1 MIKTRRRKNRDCP
14 HSQTNRGLSHLSEG
28 FTLIEL
34 LITSFILGV
43 ISVGIIASFA
53 SGLKVYEKVQN
64 YMGSRADVLLALE
77 RIERDLRNIVNSSV
91 IEFIGENELISFASV
106 TDDGSLGRVLYYVKG
121 ARDMFTREEQGYK
134 LATAMKLRKGK
145 GKVKKLVSVRDIDF
159 TFYYYDKEDKEYK
172 WVELWDPEENGD
184 EGEEISEDE
193 RVPLG
198 VRLELTFIEGRERIT
213 LTRTVL
219 VPVGYRGPV
228 IEEG

>member
-1 MIKTRRRKNRDCP
+1 MNNVRR
-14 HSQTNRGLSHLSEG
+14 G
-28 FTLIEL
+28 FTLVEL
-34 LITSFILGV
+34 LVTSFILGV

-91 IEFIGENELISFASV
+91 VEFIGENELISFASV

-134 LATAMKLRKGK
+134 LATEMKLRKGK

-159 TFYYYDKEDKEYK
+159 TFYYYDKEDEEYK
-172 WVELWDPEENGD
+172 WVEVWDPEENGD

>member
-1 MIKTRRRKNRDCP
+1 MINKPAKTKRPNVTVQP
-14 HSQTNRGLSHLSEG
+14 VSHKE
-28 FTLIEL
+28 
-34 LITSFILGV
+34 
-43 ISVGIIASFA
+43 
-53 SGLKVYEKVQN
+53 
-64 YMGSRADVLLALE
+64 
-77 RIERDLRNIVNSSV
+77 
-91 IEFIGENELISFASV
+91 
-106 TDDGSLGRVLYYVKG
+106 
-121 ARDMFTREEQGYK
+121 
-134 LATAMKLRKGK
+134 MKLRKGK

>member
-1 MIKTRRRKNRDCP
+1 MNNVRR
-14 HSQTNRGLSHLSEG
+14 G
-28 FTLIEL
+28 FTLVEL
-34 LITSFILGV
+34 LVTSFILGV

-91 IEFIGENELISFASV
+91 VEFIGENELISFASV

-134 LATAMKLRKGK
+134 LATEMKLRKGK

>member
-1 MIKTRRRKNRDCP
+1 MNNVRR
-14 HSQTNRGLSHLSEG
+14 G
-28 FTLIEL
+28 FTLVEL
-34 LITSFILGV
+34 LVTSFILGV

-91 IEFIGENELISFASV
+91 VEFIGENELISFASV

-134 LATAMKLRKGK
+134 LATEMKLRKGK

-159 TFYYYDKEDKEYK
+159 TYYYYDKEDEEYK
-172 WVELWDPEENGD
+172 WVEVWDPEENGD

-198 VRLELTFIEGRERIT
+198 VRLEMTFIEGRERIT

>member
-1 MIKTRRRKNRDCP
+1 MNNVRR
-14 HSQTNRGLSHLSEG
+14 G
-28 FTLIEL
+28 FTLVEL
-34 LITSFILGV
+34 LVTSFILGV

-91 IEFIGENELISFASV
+91 VEFIGENELISFASV

-159 TFYYYDKEDKEYK
+159 TFYYYDKEDEEYK
-172 WVELWDPEENGD
+172 WVEVWDPEENGD